1 MKSRK
6 LYLSAVLLVCMVC
19 AAHSQILIGQTV
31 GLTGPI
37 AASARD
43 AAAGAKLYFD
53 SVNAK
58 GGIHGEKVEL
68 ISLDDRFD
76 PKLAAENANI
86 LIKEKNVVALFMNRG
101 TPHTE
106 AIMPLL
112 ARYGVAL
119 VAPASGAMLLRQPVN
134 KYIFNIRAS
143 HQHEAEKAI
152 AHLKTVGVSRIAVV
166 YVDDSFGR
174 DILEGVYKGFEAV
187 NLKATA
193 VIKADREKPDLAA
206 IVAAVLQSNAQSVLW
221 VGTSAVVS
229 QGIKVLRATGSN
241 TQVITLSNNASSGFI
256 NLVGDAGRGV
266 IVTQVFPSERSYAYS
281 MVREARGLAKSSGQT
296 DLSPIFLEGF
306 CGAKVLVEALRRA
319 GPKPTRQTVLKALES
334 IHRFDLGG
342 LEISYSPED
351 HSGSNFVE
359 MSIIGADRKFVR

>member
-1 MKSRK
+1 LKSLK
-6 LYLSAVLLVCMVC
+6 LRLLAAWLICMAC
-19 AAHSQILIGQTV
+19 AAQSQILIGQTV

-43 AAAGAKLYFD
+43 AAAGAKLYLD

-58 GGIHGEKVEL
+58 GGVHGEKVEL
-68 ISLDDRFD
+68 IVLDDRFD
-76 PKLAAENANI
+76 PKLSAENANI

-112 ARYGVAL
+112 AGYGVAL
-119 VAPASGAMLLRQPVN
+119 IAPASGAMLLRQPVN
-134 KYIFNIRAS
+134 RYIFNIRAS

-152 AHLKTVGVSRIAVV
+152 AHLNTVGVSRIAVV

-174 DILEGVYKGFEAV
+174 DIFEGAKKGFEAV
-187 NLKATA
+187 KLKPAA

-206 IVAAVLQSNAQSVLW
+206 IVKTILESNPQSILW
-221 VGTSAVVS
+221 VGTSAAVS
-229 QGIKVLRATGSN
+229 EGIKVLRATGSQ

-266 IVTQVFPSERSYAYS
+266 IVTQVFPSERSYAYG
-281 MVREARGLAKSSGQT
+281 MVREARELAKSSGQT

-319 GPKPTRQTVLKALES
+319 GPKPTRQTVLRALES
-334 IHRFDLGG
+334 IRKFDLGG

-359 MSIIGADRKFVR
+359 MSIIGTDRKFMR